1 MIYPDLSIFVQD
13 MKPGDIKTEPKT
25 EPFDDGDKAAQQ
37 QQQQSTSQTASNT
50 TTFIDTISNS
60 EGNEILVLVPASSN
74 NGLTNTEYT
83 KDTNDI
89 TRNLERK
96 ANDSH
101 SNHSNRNIVTE
112 QILWIP
118 KIEAQTRED
127 FGQHQQQQ
135 QQHQVTTGNVGC
147 QPPPLYSRIM
157 QLNYPQVDNVFRHHK
172 QISFFFFSLLF
183 QNFSIFHHIRIF
195 ANPRSKFVFFLF
207 ELND

>member
-1 MIYPDLSIFVQD
+1 
-13 MKPGDIKTEPKT
+13 MKPGEIKTEPKT
-25 EPFDDGDKAAQQ
+25 EPFDESDKAA
-37 QQQQSTSQTASNT
+37 QQQQSTSQTASN

-74 NGLTNTEYT
+74 NANGLTNTEYT

-96 ANDSH
+96 PNDSH
-101 SNHSNRNIVTE
+101 SNNSNRNIVTE

-127 FGQHQQQQ
+127 FGQQQQQ
-135 QQHQVTTGNVGC
+135 QQQVTAGNVAC

-157 QLNYPQVDNVFRHHK
+157 QLNYPQVDNVFRH
-172 QISFFFFSLLF
+172 QNFFSLLF
-183 QNFSIFHHIRIF
+183 QNFSMF
-195 ANPRSKFVFFLF
+195 KFGFL
-207 ELND
+207 

>member
-1 MIYPDLSIFVQD
+1 
-13 MKPGDIKTEPKT
+13 MKPGEIKTEPKT
-25 EPFDDGDKAAQQ
+25 EPFDESDKAA
-37 QQQQSTSQTASNT
+37 QQQQSTSQTASN

-74 NGLTNTEYT
+74 NANGLTNTEYT

-96 ANDSH
+96 PNDSH
-101 SNHSNRNIVTE
+101 SNNSNRNIVTE

-127 FGQHQQQQ
+127 FGQQQQQ
-135 QQHQVTTGNVGC
+135 QQQQVTAGNVAC

-157 QLNYPQVDNVFRHHK
+157 QLNYPQVDNVFRH
-172 QISFFFFSLLF
+172 QNFFSLLF
-183 QNFSIFHHIRIF
+183 QNFSMF
-195 ANPRSKFVFFLF
+195 KFGFL
-207 ELND
+207 